1 MDSIFHHRHTH
12 TMLDYYSAMKKKEN
26 SVSDNMVD
34 PEGIIL
40 NKINQTEK
48 DKYYVTSQMEPK

>member
-1 MDSIFHHRHTH
+1 
-12 TMLDYYSAMKKKEN
+12 MLDYYSAMKKKEN

-40 NKINQTEK
+40 NKINQRKINT
-48 DKYYVTSQMEPK
+48 M